1 MSFSYSGDPST
12 SPLDECRFILGD
24 TNADTPILQDEE
36 IAYLIDT
43 YGSNVN
49 VRNYQLFMRASTL
62 FSRDIRRSLGPQSED
77 PTSRLDFFKSQA
89 DYYKSLIVASGISV
103 PKYAYPKT
111 FRKGMH
117 SNPPWPS
124 PRR

>member
-1 MSFSYSGDPST
+1 MAFTYTGDPSV
-12 SPLDECRFILGD
+12 SELDECRFILGD
-24 TNADTPILQDEE
+24 TNANAPIMQDEE
-36 IAYLIDT
+36 IRYLIDK
-43 YGSNVN
+43 YGTNVN

-62 FSRDIRRSLGPQSED
+62 FSRDIKRSLGPQSED

-89 DYYKSLIVASGISV
+89 EYYKSLIVASGISV
-103 PKYAYPKT
+103 PKYSYPKT

-117 SNPPWPS
+117 SNPPWPL